1 MLTVSVD
8 LLCHIDSQDQCACH
22 GRCLIKSLSG
32 VLFGTSWFALSCDVS
47 DSVLSQTVVRLQ
59 VADLSARLAKGKL
72 VNIPIAA
79 RFT

>member
-1 MLTVSVD
+1 MNLPVVQILVRVANNQMKTLMIEWRKVSREVYY
-8 LLCHIDSQDQCACH
+8 
-22 GRCLIKSLSG
+22 
-32 VLFGTSWFALSCDVS
+32 DVS